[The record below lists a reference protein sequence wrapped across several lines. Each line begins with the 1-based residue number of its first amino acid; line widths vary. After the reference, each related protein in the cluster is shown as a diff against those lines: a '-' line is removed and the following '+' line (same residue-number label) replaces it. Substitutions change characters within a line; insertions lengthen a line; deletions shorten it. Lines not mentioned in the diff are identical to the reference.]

1 MDGTDA
7 TDGTGEI
14 TYCGFLCRGCDRP
27 LLIAFDTLSGR
38 APLSF
43 NGSARFS
50 MTCRSCHEQHLYGK
64 DDFVRFSASGAGA
77 IRLS

>member
-1 MDGTDA
+1 MDGTE
-7 TDGTGEI
+7 TTEEFMF
-14 TYCGFLCRGCDRP
+14 CGFRCRGCDRP
-27 LLIAFDTLSGR
+27 LLIAFDTFSGR

-64 DDFVRFSASGAGA
+64 EDFVRFSPGGASATV
-77 IRLS
+77 LS